1 MVCTNF
7 IDVELNLATGE
18 FKPYRKPNDS
28 PVYINA
34 NSNHPKTITDQLP
47 KMIEYRLSSLSSS
60 AKVFENEV
68 GPYQRALDNCG
79 YNYE

>member
-1 MVCTNF
+1 MEKLNIVAAPAAQVTDF
-7 IDVELNLATGE
+7 LDVELNLATGE

-47 KMIEYRLSSLSSS
+47 KMIEQHIFLI
-60 AKVFENEV
+60 
-68 GPYQRALDNCG
+68 
-79 YNYE
+79 